1 MSKQP
6 MMRTD
11 EAMVQLL
18 DKMLQEMRRLS
29 DQSNK
34 TLQLVQQQIPEGI
47 VEPLEVDAT
56 TENKVVYPSMNKKW
70 FSISVINDGPNTCS
84 VILNTELSNTTSHE
98 LDSGGT
104 FEADFGA
111 PVIKDLL
118 AYCTTGTAH
127 LRIRGIR

>member
-11 EAMVQLL
+11 EAQVLLL
-18 DKMLQEMRRLS
+18 DK
-29 DQSNK
+29 
-34 TLQLVQQQIPEGI
+34 LVQQMTFLSKQVQENTALVREQIPTGI
-47 VEPLEVDAT
+47 IEPLTVDVT
-56 TENKVVYPSMNKKW
+56 TENKVVTPSMDKKW
-70 FSISVINDGPNTCS
+70 FSISVINDGPDTCS
-84 VILNTELSNTTSHE
+84 VILNTELSNTTPHE

-104 FEADFGA
+104 FEADFGS

-118 AYCTTGTAH
+118 TYCVTGTAH